1 MCKVFCTTSLLIW
14 SKYWRSFKEDGT
26 RRKSWS
32 VTKIRVY
39 SVHMIWYHQW
49 HFWYCSVWVL
59 SLLVVL
65 IHLERALISV
75 AGRECSTVPSLS
87 YTQQFIFC
95 ALYYVVR
102 ECRFSVVLLLAD
114 GDGPG
119 RPSIA
124 VCKCSQ
130 LLAVIDWRQQPRIVL
145 QRVSVIS
152 PLLCSL
158 LTSSTVIRVAEGEYS
173 FRSRSPSFAECHVVS
188 LHCRTWVLSRSLTF
202 NTLTTTAYTP
212 YIAVGEESFFINY
225 VSR

>member
-1 MCKVFCTTSLLIW
+1 MPL
-14 SKYWRSFKEDGT
+14 
-26 RRKSWS
+26 
-32 VTKIRVY
+32 
-39 SVHMIWYHQW
+39 
-49 HFWYCSVWVL
+49 
-59 SLLVVL
+59 
-65 IHLERALISV
+65 
-75 AGRECSTVPSLS
+75 LS
-87 YTQQFIFC
+87 YTHQFIFC

-145 QRVSVIS
+145 QSVSVIS

-212 YIAVGEESFFINY
+212 YIAVGEEFFFYKLRFSLMIETILCITEGKCHTCHPGILLMRVSFY
-225 VSR
+225 VAGRECVFLCRILN